1 MEIIANVSF
10 EKIVGETATTV
21 CRKTILS
28 GKCETEGEAYISIH
42 RQCMSICHDM
52 AEETGEHYDYV
63 WFDEERR

>member
-1 MEIIANVSF
+1 MEIVANVSF

-28 GKCETEGEAYISIH
+28 GKCEAESEAYTNIH
-42 RQCMSICHDM
+42 IQCMSICQDM
-52 AEETGEHYDYV
+52 AEETGDHYDYV